1 MSNEEDY
8 SDMPPLV
15 YDDAPAHETTQV
27 KNETKPSS
35 LFVET
40 NSDEDKSNNDENEVE
55 NEKDENEVENEKDEN
70 EVENEKDENEEENED
85 EGDGENEDES
95 DVENEN
101 VDEDDNVSDDDDMF
115 VLTDDQKPVRCS
127 ADYHAL
133 CRYRDHLV
141 QKETRQ
147 FHDIGSIY
155 VSHNKEETVLS
166 YKDRNLI
173 WNTERILKTF
183 TIHRIN
189 KI

>member
-1 MSNEEDY
+1 
-8 SDMPPLV
+8 MPPLV
-15 YDDAPAHETTQV
+15 YDAPAHETTSTTS
-27 KNETKPSS
+27 ETKPVVKSS

-40 NSDEDKSNNDENEVE
+40 NNGDDSEDSNN
-55 NEKDENEVENEKDEN
+55 
-70 EVENEKDENEEENED
+70 EEND
-85 EGDGENEDES
+85 NEDES
-95 DVENEN
+95 DVDGDDNEDESE
-101 VDEDDNVSDDDDMF
+101 VDEDDNEDKRDVDEDDMF

-127 ADYHAL
+127 DDYHAL

-147 FHDIGSIY
+147 FHDIGAIY

>member
-15 YDDAPAHETTQV
+15 YDDAPAHETTPV
-27 KNETKPSS
+27 ENETKPVVKSS

-40 NSDEDKSNNDENEVE
+40 NNEDTNNEDEDDNEDE
-55 NEKDENEVENEKDEN
+55 DEDDNTN
-70 EVENEKDENEEENED
+70 NEEENES
-85 EGDGENEDES
+85 E
-95 DVENEN
+95 VENDN

-115 VLTDDQKPVRCS
+115 VLTDSQKPVRCS
-127 ADYHAL
+127 TDYHAL

-147 FHDIGSIY
+147 FHDIGAIY

>member
-8 SDMPPLV
+8 SDIPPLI
-15 YDDAPAHETTQV
+15 YDDEPAHETTSTTS
-27 KNETKPSS
+27 ETKPVVKSS

-40 NSDEDKSNNDENEVE
+40 NNGDDSEDSN
-55 NEKDENEVENEKDEN
+55 
-70 EVENEKDENEEENED
+70 
-85 EGDGENEDES
+85 NEDES
-95 DVENEN
+95 E
-101 VDEDDNVSDDDDMF
+101 VDEDDNEDESEVDEDDFEDESEVDEDDMF

-127 ADYHAL
+127 DDYHAL

-147 FHDIGSIY
+147 FHDIGAIY
-155 VSHNKEETVLS
+155 VFHNKEETVLS

>member
-15 YDDAPAHETTQV
+15 YDDEPVRETTPV
-27 KNETKPSS
+27 ENETKPSS

-40 NSDEDKSNNDENEVE
+40 NNGDEDNKSSDENEDV
-55 NEKDENEVENEKDEN
+55 NEDDGDEED
-70 EVENEKDENEEENED
+70 DENEE
-85 EGDGENEDES
+85 GES

-101 VDEDDNVSDDDDMF
+101 ADEDDNVSDDDDVF

-141 QKETRQ
+141 QKETRK
-147 FHDIGSIY
+147 FHDIGAIF